1 MATLDKGD
9 TVQIIDGLYRG
20 FRGAVENIDHQNE
33 RAEAAVAVYGRQTVL
48 RLGPSRV
55 ERL

>member
-33 RAEAAVAVYGRQTVL
+33 RAEVAVAVYGRQTVL
-48 RLGPSRV
+48 RLGSSRV